1 MIRIFNH
8 RAALRAALAITGP
21 ALQSAPAVGPR
32 DYQARACGR
41 RLAVGSLAI
50 SSGCLTYAAC
60 KEVFYARY
68 CPFTSVYRLCR
79 NDRLSSF
86 EEEMIARRAVTCDHR
101 PVLAGGPRDHRPGLA
116 GGPV

>member
-32 DYQARACGR
+32 DYQARAYCR

-50 SSGCLTYAAC
+50 SSGCLTCAAC
-60 KEVFYARY
+60 KEILMRDIIPLLLFIAFAVMIGY
-68 CPFTSVYRLCR
+68 L
-79 NDRLSSF
+79 LS
-86 EEEMIARRAVTCDHR
+86 RKK
-101 PVLAGGPRDHRPGLA
+101 
-116 GGPV
+116 